1 MPRRP
6 SAPLGDK
13 YLALVENMEMS
24 RDESRD
30 LTSVEDDAIKICQ
43 ELIRIPSVNF
53 GEGKGDESVVAAY
66 IVKSLAEVG
75 IESKIYEAAPNR
87 SNVIARIKG
96 SDSSRP
102 GLVVHGHTDVVPAN
116 ADDWSVDPFGG
127 VIKDEMIWGRG
138 AVDMK
143 NMDAMILAIVRDWAR
158 RGYKP
163 ERDIVL
169 AFFADEE
176 AGMTYGSRFM
186 SAKHPEVFA
195 GCSEAISEV
204 GGFSVTVADG
214 KRLYFVEAAQ
224 KGIHWMRLTA
234 QGRAGHGSMM
244 NDENAITALTDAVAK
259 IGKHEW
265 PQRYTKTVKKLFK
278 EVARVTGREYN
289 ESDLRPLLKE
299 VGSTARMIGATLQ
312 NTANPTMLDAGYK
325 ANVIPGSASAV
336 IDGRFLPGYEDELNS
351 TIRAIIGPDIT
362 IETISHDIALE
373 VDFDSP
379 LVEAMKAALISQDPE
394 GIPVPYLM
402 SGGTDNKALSEL
414 GIVGYGFAPLRL
426 PADLDFMALFHG
438 VDERVPIEGL
448 RFGVRVLSN
457 FLENA

>member
-1 MPRRP
+1 
-6 SAPLGDK
+6 
-13 YLALVENMEMS
+13 MS
-24 RDESRD
+24 RDGAVD

-53 GEGKGDESVVAAY
+53 GEGKGDESVIADY

-87 SNVIARIKG
+87 CNVIARIKG
-96 SDSSRP
+96 SDSSRS

-127 VIKDEMIWGRG
+127 IIKDGMIWGRG

-143 NMDAMILAIVRDWAR
+143 NMDAMILAIVRGWAK
-158 RGYKP
+158 RGYQPK
-163 ERDIVL
+163 RDIVL

-244 NDENAITALTDAVAK
+244 NPENAITALTEAVAK

-265 PQRYTKTVKKLFK
+265 PQRYTKTVKNLFK

-289 ESDLRPLLKE
+289 ENDLRPLLNE

-351 TIRAIIGPDIT
+351 TIRAIIGPDIA

-379 LVEAMKAALISQDPE
+379 LVEAMKAALLSQDPE

-414 GIVGYGFAPLRL
+414 GIVGYGFSPLRL
-426 PADLDFMALFHG
+426 PADLDFMSLFHG

-448 RFGVRVLSN
+448 RFGVRVLAD